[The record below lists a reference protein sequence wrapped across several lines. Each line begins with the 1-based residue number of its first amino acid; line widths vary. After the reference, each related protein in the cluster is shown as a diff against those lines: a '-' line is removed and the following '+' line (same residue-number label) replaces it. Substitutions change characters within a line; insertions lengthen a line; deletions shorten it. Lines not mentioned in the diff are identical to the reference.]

1 MLAMRVS
8 IPDDRLIR
16 LGAPKRYHLPNTDTK
31 QVFDDLIHLV
41 AQMCRTPIALITWVD
56 SACQC
61 FKSNVGVTI
70 PETHRVPEF
79 YDPAFYAHTI
89 LQSKPL
95 IAEDILVDQ
104 RFAINFLVTAEPNI
118 RFYAGVSLLM
128 LHGYQLCSL
137 CGMDYVPRQLLI

>member
-1 MLAMRVS
+1 MRVPL
-8 IPDDRLIR
+8 PDDKLVRLEALQQYYI
-16 LGAPKRYHLPNTDTK
+16 PNTDT
-31 QVFDDLIHLV
+31 QQISDDLICLA
-41 AQMCRTPIALITWVD
+41 AQICCTPIALITWVD

-70 PETHRVPEF
+70 PETHRVPAF